1 MGTVRSRNA
10 PPVMQRMSREVDL
23 TEVVKYEDVMW
34 SLTLHCDNRSSSYD
48 DHGRDSENSQANTVQ
63 WKDPSLRHLT
73 PTMLS
78 LLEAPQTVL
87 QSDLSHRCHSVQR
100 LFGVKDIMLNPP
112 AISNSIFIP
121 IPFQVSLYGVA
132 LALHNINCTLPVFT
146 TVGAVPDYIGV
157 AVPAQYGGRSVI
169 FSSKKQMRKPTYNF
183 SNLSTTTST
192 FLSKLGVTSVNTN
205 PVNITVRHS
214 WGYAVSSTKAS
225 SSGSTRHDSNINS
238 NDSRGRAMESD
249 NGNNDAAVRS
259 WWRSPGEWGP
269 LDDPVHSVTVYTIW
283 PRFKSGTFVDND
295 SYSDLVASQAPEW
308 YIRATFK
315 GDMDLPLSS
324 ATNRLVYENTNP

>member
-1 MGTVRSRNA
+1 M
-10 PPVMQRMSREVDL
+10 
-23 TEVVKYEDVMW
+23 
-34 SLTLHCDNRSSSYD
+34 
-48 DHGRDSENSQANTVQ
+48 
-63 WKDPSLRHLT
+63 
-73 PTMLS
+73 
-78 LLEAPQTVL
+78 
-87 QSDLSHRCHSVQR
+87 
-100 LFGVKDIMLNPP
+100 
-112 AISNSIFIP
+112 
-121 IPFQVSLYGVA
+121 
-132 LALHNINCTLPVFT
+132 
-146 TVGAVPDYIGV
+146 
-157 AVPAQYGGRSVI
+157 
-169 FSSKKQMRKPTYNF
+169 
-183 SNLSTTTST
+183 
-192 FLSKLGVTSVNTN
+192 NTN

-324 ATNRLVYENTNP
+324 ATNRLVYEIQIL